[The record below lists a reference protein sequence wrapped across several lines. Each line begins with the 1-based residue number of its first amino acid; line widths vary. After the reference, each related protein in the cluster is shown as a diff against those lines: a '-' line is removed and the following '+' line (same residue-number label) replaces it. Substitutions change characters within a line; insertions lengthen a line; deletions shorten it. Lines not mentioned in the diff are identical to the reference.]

1 MILLPLLVAGWV
13 LQVRALE
20 RRVRRLEQQA
30 ASLSERFFALSL
42 WSEVLQKRLDG
53 DTAPEPARLA
63 AAEELPLPAPA
74 VEAAAEAE
82 ARSQPQAQPAV
93 AAPMA
98 VPVAT
103 PALRPPVPPASLRTP
118 RSSGATGGPWKRIE
132 RLLVEN
138 WSGLLG
144 VLVVVAG
151 VTFLTINAGLQLG
164 PRERFLL
171 TLLAGGALALPSL
184 LWGRRPRWR
193 DLTDAMRSGGGALV
207 LFACAAAGGLPQLGL
222 QWIEEPAPALALL
235 AVGVAANLALAAI
248 ARTAAMA
255 SLHVAVSLVPL
266 AIGPQGGPA
275 LAIAGAIAL
284 VGSELP
290 LRHRWPRH
298 RLVVSW
304 VFGAFQVAW
313 YLRNGPNLATSPALV
328 GGAVLAGV
336 LVFGPGL
343 LRLHRQG
350 AAPPRL
356 QAVPAAL
363 LLSQWGGLALA
374 LLLFP
379 PAPAVRAGAL
389 AVAAA
394 AALLLGQG
402 ARRRG
407 PRWLALGD
415 GLVGQ
420 TLVLAALLSLAPLIA
435 DGPLLAGVVL
445 LESLLFLTLAVRE
458 GSGPLRRA
466 GWWLSAAAG
475 VVLALSGLGAALL
488 RGDPVHQ
495 LQTGAVLTVGAGLTA
510 AMQVL
515 LQRRGVPLP
524 LPPLLGWLAAGLV
537 AVGTALVVPED
548 WRSPLC
554 LVVMGAVLVA
564 ARRWRPPGLL
574 NGITVSIALAQ
585 AAGWLTLLAQAPWPP
600 LHLLA
605 RLLPL
610 TVLALVLS
618 ACGGG
623 GRRQGLGLALLG
635 VDAGLGVLWLLEP
648 ISPLLPG
655 AAWLLLSP
663 AALAGTR
670 WLRGGAVRV
679 ALGLSLAYLA
689 AFGVSFLVVIG
700 PSQELVTL
708 GVLQVRGRLL
718 IELLAIAVGLHGWFF
733 RAGPD
738 LARLPSWKAVQ
749 PCFLEGSLLGVMV
762 LLQGE
767 ISVPW
772 RPVAWTLLA
781 LLLVWPALVL
791 RFAVRL
797 QVYGVI
803 VYWLAVGSLLVGLSI
818 GLPSF
823 PAATGAAQ
831 TAGLV
836 AIGLQTAFVLSCRR
850 WLDLERLADP
860 GGWPPLA
867 WVGGRVARRRNLWL
881 GHPLFIA
888 VAVVLASGY
897 DRALLTLLWTAEA
910 LAVYLLGVV
919 LREPQF
925 RRVAL
930 VGLGACLLRLLA
942 IDMAQADLGLRGLV
956 FVGVGLL
963 LLAMNAL
970 VRRFRS
976 RFS

>member
-30 ASLSERFFALSL
+30 SSLSERFFALSL

-63 AAEELPLPAPA
+63 AAEELPLPARA
-74 VEAAAEAE
+74 VEAVAEAE
-82 ARSQPQAQPAV
+82 ARSQPEVV
-93 AAPMA
+93 AAG
-98 VPVAT
+98 VAT
-103 PALRPPVPPASLRTP
+103 TAQRPPAPLAAPTAAP
-118 RSSGATGGPWKRIE
+118 RPRGATGGPWKRIE

-171 TLLAGGALALPSL
+171 TLLAGGALALPSV
-184 LWGRRPRWR
+184 LWGRRQRWQ

-222 QWIEEPAPALALL
+222 QWIEAPAPALALL
-235 AVGVAANLALAAI
+235 AAGVAANLALAAI
-248 ARTAAMA
+248 ARTAAIA

-275 LAIAGAIAL
+275 LAIASAIAL

-290 LRHRWPRH
+290 LRHRWPWH

-313 YLRNGPNLATSPALV
+313 FLRNGPALSASPALV
-328 GGAVLAGV
+328 GGAALAAV

-343 LRLHRQG
+343 LRLHRPG

-356 QAVPAAL
+356 QAVPVAL
-363 LLSQWGGLALA
+363 LLSQWAGLALA
-374 LLLFP
+374 LLLYP
-379 PAPAVRAGAL
+379 PTAAVRAGAL
-389 AVAAA
+389 AAAAA
-394 AALLLGQG
+394 AALLLGQR

-420 TLVLAALLSLAPLIA
+420 TLVLAALLSLAPVIA

-445 LESLLFLTLAVRE
+445 LESLLFLAIAVRE
-458 GSGPLRRA
+458 GSGPLSRV

-488 RGDPVHQ
+488 RGDPMNQ

-515 LQRRGVPLP
+515 LQRRGVTTP
-524 LPPLLGWLAAGLV
+524 LPPLLGWLAGGLV

-548 WRSPLC
+548 WRSALSMG
-554 LVVMGAVLVA
+554 VMGAFLVA

-574 NGITVSIALAQ
+574 SGITAAIALAH
-585 AAGWLTLLAQAPWPP
+585 ATGWLTLLAQAPWPP
-600 LHLLA
+600 LSLLV

-610 TVLALVLS
+610 GVLALLLTVAS
-618 ACGGG
+618 GG

-635 VDAGLGVLWLLEP
+635 VDAGLAVLWLLEP

-655 AAWLLLSP
+655 AAWLLLS
-663 AALAGTR
+663 AGALAGCR
-670 WLRGGAVRV
+670 WLRGGVVRV
-679 ALGLSLAYLA
+679 GLGLSLAYLA

-718 IELLAIAVGLHGWFF
+718 VELLAIAVGLHGWFL
-733 RAGPD
+733 RPGPE

-749 PCFLEGSLLGVMV
+749 PCFLEASLLGVVV

-767 ISVPW
+767 ISAPW
-772 RPVAWTLLA
+772 RAVAWTLLA
-781 LLLVWPALVL
+781 LLLVCPAVVR
-791 RFAVRL
+791 RFAIRL

-803 VYWLAVGSLLVGLSI
+803 VYWLAVGSLLVGLSV

-823 PAATGAAQ
+823 PPSTGAAQ

-836 AIGLQTAFVLSCRR
+836 AIGLQTAFVLACRR
-850 WLDLERLADP
+850 WLDLERLPDP

-867 WVGGRVARRRNLWL
+867 WVGGQVARRRNLWL

-910 LAVYLLGVV
+910 LAVYGLGVV

-925 RRVAL
+925 RQVAL
-930 VGLGACLLRLLA
+930 VGLGACLLRLLS

-963 LLAMNAL
+963 LLALNAL
-970 VRRFRS
+970 VHRFRS
-976 RFS
+976 RFR

>member
-1 MILLPLLVAGWV
+1 MNEALLLILLPLLVAGWV

-30 ASLSERFFALSL
+30 ASLSQRFFALSL

-53 DTAPEPARLA
+53 DPAPEPARLA
-63 AAEELPLPAPA
+63 AAEELPPPAPGA
-74 VEAAAEAE
+74 EAGSEAE
-82 ARSQPQAQPAV
+82 AVAGAV
-93 AAPMA
+93 A
-98 VPVAT
+98 VPVAI
-103 PALRPPVPPASLRTP
+103 PALRPPAPLAAPAAP
-118 RSSGATGGPWKRIE
+118 RPRGATGGPWKRIE

-222 QWIEEPAPALALL
+222 QWIEAPAPALGLL
-235 AVGVAANLALAAI
+235 AAGVAANLALAAI
-248 ARTAAMA
+248 ARTAAIA

-275 LAIAGAIAL
+275 LAIASALAL

-304 VFGAFQVAW
+304 VFGAFQVVW
-313 YLRNGPNLATSPALV
+313 FLRNGPALAASPALV
-328 GGAVLAGV
+328 GAAALAAV

-343 LRLHRQG
+343 LRLHRPG
-350 AAPPRL
+350 DAPPRL

-363 LLSQWGGLALA
+363 LLSQWGGLGLA
-374 LLLFP
+374 LLLYP
-379 PAPAVRAGAL
+379 PTAAVRAGAL
-389 AVAAA
+389 AAAAA

-420 TLVLAALLSLAPLIA
+420 TLVLTALLSLAPVIA

-445 LESLLFLTLAVRE
+445 LESLLFLAIAVRE
-458 GSGPLRRA
+458 GSGPLGRV

-475 VVLALSGLGAALL
+475 GVLALSGLGAALL
-488 RGDPVHQ
+488 RGDPVNQ
-495 LQTGAVLTVGAGLTA
+495 LQTGAVLTVGAGLMA
-510 AMQVL
+510 GMQVL
-515 LQRRGVPLP
+515 LQRRGVTLP
-524 LPPLLGWLAAGLV
+524 LPPLLGWLAGGLV

-548 WRSPLC
+548 WRSALSMG
-554 LVVMGAVLVA
+554 VMGAFLVA

-574 NGITVSIALAQ
+574 GGITAAIALAH

-600 LHLLA
+600 LPLLV

-610 TVLALVLS
+610 GVLALLLT
-618 ACGGG
+618 ACAGG

-655 AAWLLLSP
+655 AAWLLLS
-663 AALAGTR
+663 AGALAGSR
-670 WLRGGAVRV
+670 WLRDGALRV
-679 ALGLSLAYLA
+679 GLGLSLAYLA
-689 AFGVSFLVVIG
+689 AFGASFLVVIA

-718 IELLAIAVGLHGWFF
+718 VELLAIAVGLHGWFF
-733 RAGPD
+733 RAVPD
-738 LARLPSWKAVQ
+738 LARLPTWRAVQ
-749 PCFLEGSLLGVMV
+749 PCFLEGVLLVV
-762 LLQGE
+762 ALLLQGE
-767 ISVPW
+767 ISAPW

-781 LLLVWPALVL
+781 LLLVCPALVR
-791 RFAVRL
+791 RFAIRL

-803 VYWLAVGSLLVGLSI
+803 VYWLAVAMLLVGLSV

-823 PAATGAAQ
+823 PPATGAAQ

-836 AIGLQTAFVLSCRR
+836 AIALQTAFVVACRR
-850 WLDLERLADP
+850 WLDLERLPEP
-860 GGWPPLA
+860 GGWPLLA
-867 WVGGRVARRRNLWL
+867 WFGGRLARRRNLWL

-925 RRVAL
+925 RQVAL

-963 LLAMNAL
+963 LLALNAL
-970 VRRFRS
+970 VHRFRS
-976 RFS
+976 RFG

>member
-1 MILLPLLVAGWV
+1 MNEALLVILLPLLVAGWV

-53 DTAPEPARLA
+53 DTPPEPARLA
-63 AAEELPLPAPA
+63 AAEELPLPAPQA
-74 VEAAAEAE
+74 IAQARSEAETEPVAAA
-82 ARSQPQAQPAV
+82 
-93 AAPMA
+93 
-98 VPVAT
+98 VAT
-103 PALRPPVPPASLRTP
+103 PAQRPPAPPGPP
-118 RSSGATGGPWKRIE
+118 RAPRPRAATGGPWKRIE

-151 VTFLTINAGLQLG
+151 VTFLTINAGLELG

-171 TLLAGGALALPSL
+171 TLLVGGALALPSV
-184 LWGRRPRWR
+184 LWGRHPRWR

-222 QWIEEPAPALALL
+222 QWIEQPAPALALL

-266 AIGPQGGPA
+266 AIGLEGGPA
-275 LAIAGAIAL
+275 LAIAAAIAL

-290 LRHRWPRH
+290 VRHRWPRH

-313 YLRNGPNLATSPALV
+313 FLRNGPALAASPALV
-328 GGAVLAGV
+328 GGASLAAV

-343 LRLHRQG
+343 LRQHRPG
-350 AAPPRL
+350 ATPARL

-374 LLLFP
+374 LLLYP
-379 PAPAVRAGAL
+379 PVASVRAGAL
-389 AVAAA
+389 AAAAA

-402 ARRRG
+402 ARRGG

-420 TLVLAALLSLAPLIA
+420 TLVLSALLSLAPVIA

-445 LESLLFLTLAVRE
+445 LESLLFLAIAVRE
-458 GSGPLRRA
+458 GSGPLSRV

-475 VVLALSGLGAALL
+475 VVLTLSGLGAALL
-488 RGDPVHQ
+488 RGDPVNQ
-495 LQTGAVLTVGAGLTA
+495 LQTAAVLTVGAALMA

-515 LQRRGVPLP
+515 LQRRGVSLP
-524 LPPLLGWLAAGLV
+524 LRPLLGWLAGGLV
-537 AVGTALVVPED
+537 AVGTVLVAPED
-548 WRSPLC
+548 WRSALS
-554 LVVMGAVLVA
+554 LVVMGAFLVA
-564 ARRWRPPGLL
+564 ARRWRPPGLR
-574 NGITVSIALAQ
+574 NGITVAIALCHG
-585 AAGWLTLLAQAPWPP
+585 AGWLTLLAQAPWPP
-600 LHLLA
+600 LLLLA

-610 TVLALVLS
+610 AVLALLLTVT
-618 ACGGG
+618 AGD
-623 GRRQGLGLALLG
+623 GRRQGLGMALLG
-635 VDAGLGVLWLLEP
+635 VDAGLAVLWLLEP

-655 AAWLLLSP
+655 AAWLLLSA

-670 WLRGGAVRV
+670 WLRGGALRV

-689 AFGVSFLVVIG
+689 AFGASFLLVIG

-733 RAGPD
+733 RPGPE

-749 PCFLEGSLLGVMV
+749 PCFLEAVLLGVMV
-762 LLQGE
+762 LLHGE
-767 ISVPW
+767 ISAPW

-781 LLLVWPALVL
+781 LLLVWPALVR
-791 RFAVRL
+791 RFAIRL

-803 VYWLAVGSLLVGLSI
+803 VYWLAVASLLVGLSI
-818 GLPSF
+818 DLPSF

-836 AIGLQTAFVLSCRR
+836 AIALQTAFVLACRR
-850 WLDLERLADP
+850 WLDLERLPDP

-910 LAVYLLGVV
+910 FAVYLLGVV

-963 LLAMNAL
+963 LLALNAL
-970 VRRFRS
+970 VHRFRS
-976 RFS
+976 RFG

>member
-1 MILLPLLVAGWV
+1 MNEALLLVLLPLLVAGWV

-30 ASLSERFFALSL
+30 ASLSQRFFALSL

-63 AAEELPLPAPA
+63 AAEELPPAAPAPP
-74 VEAAAEAE
+74 VEAEAVAE
-82 ARSQPQAQPAV
+82 ARSQPEAQPRLT
-93 AAPMA
+93 AALAPL
-98 VPVAT
+98 AT
-103 PALRPPVPPASLRTP
+103 PVPPAAP
-118 RSSGATGGPWKRIE
+118 RPSGANGGPWKRIE

-171 TLLAGGALALPSL
+171 TLLAGGGLALPSL

-207 LFACAAAGGLPQLGL
+207 LFACAASGGLPQLGL
-222 QWIEEPAPALALL
+222 QWIEQPAPALALL
-235 AVGVAANLALAAI
+235 AAGVAANLALAAI
-248 ARTAAMA
+248 ARTAAIA

-275 LAIAGAIAL
+275 LAIASAIAL

-290 LRHRWPRH
+290 LRHHWPRH
-298 RLVVSW
+298 RLVVSSL
-304 VFGAFQVAW
+304 FGAFQLVW
-313 YLRNGPNLATSPALV
+313 FLRNGPALAASPALV
-328 GGAVLAGV
+328 GGAVLAAV
-336 LVFGPGL
+336 LVFAPGL
-343 LRLHRQG
+343 LRLHRPG
-350 AAPPRL
+350 AAPLRL
-356 QAVPAAL
+356 QAVAAAL

-374 LLLFP
+374 LLLYP
-379 PAPAVRAGAL
+379 PAATVRAGAL
-389 AVAAA
+389 AAAAA

-458 GSGPLRRA
+458 GSGPLSRV
-466 GWWLSAAAG
+466 GWWLSSAAG

-488 RGDPVHQ
+488 RGDPVNQ
-495 LQTGAVLTVGAGLTA
+495 LQTCVLLTVGAGLA
-510 AMQVL
+510 AALQVL

-524 LPPLLGWLAAGLV
+524 LPPLLGWLAGGLV
-537 AVGTALVVPED
+537 AVGTVLVVPED
-548 WRSPLC
+548 WRSALS
-554 LVVMGAVLVA
+554 LVVMGAFLVA

-574 NGITVSIALAQ
+574 NGITVAIAFAH
-585 AAGWLTLLAQAPWPP
+585 AAGWLSLLAQAPWPS
-600 LHLLA
+600 LVLLA

-610 TVLALVLS
+610 AVLALLLTVV
-618 ACGGG
+618 GGG

-648 ISPLLPG
+648 VSPLLPG
-655 AAWLLLSP
+655 AAWLLLS
-663 AALAGTR
+663 AGALAVSR

-689 AFGVSFLVVIG
+689 AFGISFLVVIG
-700 PSQELVTL
+700 PSLELVTL
-708 GVLQVRGRLL
+708 GVLEVRGRLL

-733 RAGPD
+733 RPGPD

-749 PCFLEGSLLGVMV
+749 PCFLEGSLLGVVV

-767 ISVPW
+767 ISAPW

-781 LLLVWPALVL
+781 LLLVSPALVR
-791 RFAVRL
+791 RFAIRL

-803 VYWLAVGSLLVGLSI
+803 VYWLAVASLLVGLSV

-823 PAATGAAQ
+823 PPATGAAQ
-831 TAGLV
+831 GAGLV
-836 AIGLQTAFVLSCRR
+836 AIALQTAFVLACRR
-850 WLDLERLADP
+850 WLDLERLPEP

-897 DRALLTLLWTAEA
+897 DRSLLTLLWTAEA

-925 RRVAL
+925 RQVAL

-963 LLAMNAL
+963 LLALNAL

-976 RFS
+976 RFG

>member
-1 MILLPLLVAGWV
+1 MNEALLLILLPLLAAGWI

-20 RRVRRLEQQA
+20 RRVRRLERQA
-30 ASLSERFFALSL
+30 ASLSQRFFALSL
-42 WSEVLQKRLDG
+42 WSGVLQQRLDG
-53 DTAPEPARLA
+53 ATTPEPARLP
-63 AAEELPLPAPA
+63 AAEELHPAAPETQA
-74 VEAAAEAE
+74 VATAAA
-82 ARSQPQAQPAV
+82 
-93 AAPMA
+93 APVRRPSASLA
-98 VPVAT
+98 VPG
-103 PALRPPVPPASLRTP
+103 P
-118 RSSGATGGPWKRIE
+118 RRAAGVGPWKRIE

-151 VTFLTINAGLQLG
+151 VTFLTINAGLELG

-207 LFACAAAGGLPQLGL
+207 LFGCAASGGLPQLGL

-235 AVGVAANLALAAI
+235 AVGVAANLALAAV
-248 ARTAAMA
+248 ARTAAIA

-275 LAIAGAIAL
+275 LAIAAAIAL
-284 VGSELP
+284 LGSELP

-304 VFGAFQVAW
+304 VFGAFQLVW
-313 YLRNGPNLATSPALV
+313 VLRNGPAVAVSTALV
-328 GGAVLAGV
+328 GGAVLAAV

-343 LRLHRQG
+343 LRLHRPG

-374 LLLFP
+374 LLLYP
-379 PAPAVRAGAL
+379 PTAAVRSGAL
-389 AVAAA
+389 AAAAA

-402 ARRRG
+402 ARRAG

-420 TLVLAALLSLAPLIA
+420 TLVLAVLLSLAPLIA

-458 GSGPLRRA
+458 GSGPLSRV
-466 GWWLSAAAG
+466 GWWLSTAAG
-475 VVLALSGLGAALL
+475 GVLALSGLGAALL
-488 RGDPVHQ
+488 RGTPLHQ
-495 LQTGAVLTVGAGLTA
+495 LQTGAVLTVGAGLMA
-510 AMQVL
+510 GMQVL
-515 LQRRGVPLP
+515 LQRRAVSLP
-524 LPPLLGWLAAGLV
+524 LPPLLGWLAGGLV
-537 AVGTALVVPED
+537 AVGTVLVVPED
-548 WRSPLC
+548 WRSALS
-554 LVVMGAVLVA
+554 LGVMGAFLVA

-574 NGITVSIALAQ
+574 NGMTVAIALAH

-600 LHLLA
+600 LPLLV

-610 TVLALVLS
+610 AVLALLLTT
-618 ACGGG
+618 CGGG

-635 VDAGLGVLWLLEP
+635 IDAGQGVLWLLEP

-655 AAWLLLSP
+655 AAWLLLS
-663 AALAGTR
+663 AGALAGTR

-679 ALGLSLAYLA
+679 GLGLSLAYLA

-733 RAGPD
+733 RAGPE
-738 LARLPSWKAVQ
+738 LARLPSWRAVQ
-749 PCFLEGSLLGVMV
+749 PCFLEGSLLAVLV

-767 ISVPW
+767 ISAPW

-781 LLLVWPALVL
+781 LLLVCPALVR
-791 RFAVRL
+791 RFAIRL

-803 VYWLAVGSLLVGLSI
+803 VYWLAVATLLVGLSV

-823 PAATGAAQ
+823 PPATGAAQ
-831 TAGLV
+831 SAGLV
-836 AIGLQTAFVLSCRR
+836 AIALQTVFVLACRR
-850 WLDLERLADP
+850 WLDLERLTEP
-860 GGWPPLA
+860 GGWPLLA

-925 RRVAL
+925 RQVAL

-963 LLAMNAL
+963 LLALNAL
-970 VRRFRS
+970 VHRFRS
-976 RFS
+976 RFG

>member
-1 MILLPLLVAGWV
+1 MNEALLLILAALLTAGWI

-20 RRVRRLEQQA
+20 RRIRRLEQQA
-30 ASLSERFFALSL
+30 ASLSQRFFALSL
-42 WSEVLQKRLDG
+42 WSEVLQQRLDG
-53 DTAPEPARLA
+53 GAAPEPARLA
-63 AAEELPLPAPA
+63 AAEELPPPRPE
-74 VEAAAEAE
+74 VEAE
-82 ARSQPQAQPAV
+82 ASPV
-93 AAPMA
+93 A
-98 VPVAT
+98 VPVAI
-103 PALRPPVPPASLRTP
+103 PALRQPEAPAAP
-118 RSSGATGGPWKRIE
+118 RARGASGGPWKRIE

-138 WSGLLG
+138 WCGLLG

-151 VTFLTINAGLQLG
+151 VTFLTINAGLELG

-171 TLLAGGALALPSL
+171 TLLAGGGMALPSV

-235 AVGVAANLALAAI
+235 AAGVAANLGLAAI
-248 ARTAAMA
+248 ARTAAIA

-275 LAIAGAIAL
+275 LAIASAIAL

-304 VFGAFQVAW
+304 LFGAFQVVW
-313 YLRNGPNLATSPALV
+313 FLRNGPALAASPALAA
-328 GGAVLAGV
+328 GAVLAAV

-343 LRLHRQG
+343 LRLHRPG
-350 AAPPRL
+350 AAPARP
-356 QAVPAAL
+356 QAVPVAL
-363 LLSQWGGLALA
+363 LLSPWAGLGLA
-374 LLLFP
+374 LLLYP
-379 PAPAVRAGAL
+379 PAAAVRAGAL
-389 AVAAA
+389 AAAA
-394 AALLLGQG
+394 GVALLLGRG
-402 ARRRG
+402 ARQRG
-407 PRWLALGD
+407 PRWMALGD

-445 LESLLFLTLAVRE
+445 LESLLFLAIAVRE
-458 GSGPLRRA
+458 GSGPLVRV
-466 GWWLSAAAG
+466 GWWVSAAAAL
-475 VVLALSGLGAALL
+475 VLALSGLGAALL
-488 RGDPVHQ
+488 RGDPMQQ
-495 LQTGAVLTVGAGLTA
+495 LQTGAVLTVGAGLTVG
-510 AMQVL
+510 MQVL
-515 LQRRGVPLP
+515 LQRRAVPLP
-524 LPPLLGWLAAGLV
+524 LPPLPGWLAGGLV

-548 WRSPLC
+548 WRSPLS
-554 LVVMGAVLVA
+554 LVVMGAFLVA

-574 NGITVSIALAQ
+574 GAMTAAIALAHG
-585 AAGWLTLLAQAPWPP
+585 AGWLTLLIQAPWPP
-600 LHLLA
+600 LPLLA

-610 TVLALVLS
+610 AVLALLLT
-618 ACGGG
+618 ACAGG

-655 AAWLLLSP
+655 AAWLLLS
-663 AALAGTR
+663 AGALAGSR

-689 AFGVSFLVVIG
+689 AFAAAFLVVIG

-718 IELLAIAVGLHGWFF
+718 IELLAITVGLHGWFF
-733 RAGPD
+733 RAGPE
-738 LARLPSWKAVQ
+738 LARLPSWRAVQ
-749 PCFLEGSLLGVMV
+749 PCFLEGSLLGVVV

-767 ISVPW
+767 ISAPW
-772 RPVAWTLLA
+772 RAVAWTLLA
-781 LLLVWPALVL
+781 LLLVCPALA
-791 RFAVRL
+791 RCFAIRL

-803 VYWLAVGSLLVGLSI
+803 VYWLAVATLLVSLSV

-823 PAATGAAQ
+823 PPATGAAQ

-836 AIGLQTAFVLSCRR
+836 AIALQTAFVLACRR
-850 WLDLERLADP
+850 WLDLERLPDP

-910 LAVYLLGVV
+910 FAVYLLGVV

-963 LLAMNAL
+963 LLALNAL
-970 VRRFRS
+970 VHRFRS
-976 RFS
+976 RFG

>member
-1 MILLPLLVAGWV
+1 MNEALLLILLALLTGGWI

-20 RRVRRLEQQA
+20 RRIRRLEQQA
-30 ASLSERFFALSL
+30 ASLSQRFFALSL

-53 DTAPEPARLA
+53 DTTPEPARLA
-63 AAEELPLPAPA
+63 AAEELPPPTPG
-74 VEAAAEAE
+74 AEAE
-82 ARSQPQAQPAV
+82 AETEATSQPEPV
-93 AAPMA
+93 AAA
-98 VPVAT
+98 VAT
-103 PALRPPVPPASLRTP
+103 PALRPPAPPAAP
-118 RSSGATGGPWKRIE
+118 RPRATKSGPWKRIE

-171 TLLAGGALALPSL
+171 TLLAGGALALPSV

-222 QWIEEPAPALALL
+222 QWIDDPIPALALL
-235 AVGVAANLALAAI
+235 AAGVAANLALAAI
-248 ARTAAMA
+248 ARTAAIA

-275 LAIAGAIAL
+275 LALASAIAL

-304 VFGAFQVAW
+304 LFGAFQVVW
-313 YLRNGPNLATSPALV
+313 FLRNGPALAASPALAA
-328 GGAVLAGV
+328 GAVLAAV

-343 LRLHRQG
+343 LRLHRPG
-350 AAPPRL
+350 AAPARP
-356 QAVPAAL
+356 QAVSVAL
-363 LLSQWGGLALA
+363 LISPWAGLGLA
-374 LLLFP
+374 LLLYP
-379 PAPAVRAGAL
+379 PAAVVRAGAL
-389 AVAAA
+389 AAAA
-394 AALLLGQG
+394 GVALLLGRG
-402 ARRRG
+402 ARQRG

-445 LESLLFLTLAVRE
+445 LESLLFLAIAVRE
-458 GSGPLRRA
+458 GSGPLVRV
-466 GWWLSAAAG
+466 GWWLSAAAAL
-475 VVLALSGLGAALL
+475 VLALSGLGAALL

-495 LQTGAVLTVGAGLTA
+495 LQTGAVLTVGAGLTVG
-510 AMQVL
+510 MQVL
-515 LQRRGVPLP
+515 LQRRAVPLP
-524 LPPLLGWLAAGLV
+524 LPPLPGWLAGSLV

-548 WRSPLC
+548 WRSPLS
-554 LVVMGAVLVA
+554 LVVMGAFLVA
-564 ARRWRPPGLL
+564 AGRWRPPGLL
-574 NGITVSIALAQ
+574 SAMTAAIALAHG
-585 AAGWLTLLAQAPWPP
+585 AGWLTLLIQAPWPP
-600 LHLLA
+600 LPLLA

-610 TVLALVLS
+610 AVLALLLTV
-618 ACGGG
+618 AAGG

-655 AAWLLLSP
+655 AAWLLLS
-663 AALAGTR
+663 AGALAGSR

-689 AFGVSFLVVIG
+689 AFAAAFLVVIG

-749 PCFLEGSLLGVMV
+749 PCFLEGALLGVVV

-767 ISVPW
+767 ISAPW
-772 RPVAWTLLA
+772 RAVAWTLLA
-781 LLLVWPALVL
+781 LLLVCPALV
-791 RFAVRL
+791 RCFAIRL

-803 VYWLAVGSLLVGLSI
+803 VYWLAVGTLLVSLSV

-823 PAATGAAQ
+823 PPATGAAQ

-836 AIGLQTAFVLSCRR
+836 AIALQTAFVLACRR
-850 WLDLERLADP
+850 WLDLERLPEP

-925 RRVAL
+925 RQVAL

-963 LLAMNAL
+963 LLALNAL
-970 VRRFRS
+970 VHRFRS
-976 RFS
+976 RFG